1 MKKRSLNLLLLVSL
15 LLAFVMA
22 LGIPPYLEG
31 KKLRQNKDVVL
42 QQSLWVLR
50 RAIEFYSVDLK
61 KPPNSLQ
68 DLVGRKYL
76 REIPVDPFTQSNQ
89 TWILERQTVDL
100 ESGITGV
107 HSSASGA
114 DSSGKPYN
122 QY

>member
-31 KKLRQNKDVVL
+31 KKLRQNKDLVL

-50 RAIEFYSVDLK
+50 RGIEFYTVDLK
-61 KPPNSLQ
+61 NPPNSLQ
-68 DLVGRKYL
+68 DLVDRKYL

-89 TWILERQTVDL
+89 TWVLENS
-100 ESGITGV
+100 ESGITDV
-107 HSSASGA
+107 HSNASGA